1 MLYYIG
7 YYADSQNKQN
17 RKIVLSATNKMRY
30 VFKVLTENNIDFQV
44 VSSSMTTD
52 KKYYSDS
59 FEQVSEKMSFKQ
71 FKTFGRKNILTK
83 LIDRYFSKIQLFN
96 YLMKTVKK
104 DDVLLVYHSPFFCKL
119 IPLIKKIKKCKII
132 LEVEEVY
139 ADVNGNKNLRE
150 KELYICNN
158 ADAFLFPT
166 KMLSDAV
173 NPNNK
178 PYLLIHGTYMVED
191 DRENIFND
199 GKIHVVYAGTFDPRK
214 GGGVAAKVAEFLDER
229 YHVHILGFGSEQQ
242 TEDLKNE
249 IEKISTLTKCSVTY
263 DGCLSGEEYLNF
275 IHSCDIG
282 LSPQNPQAS
291 FNSTSF
297 PSKILSYMSNG
308 LRVVSIDIPAIK
320 TSAVGD
326 NLYYYQ
332 NQTPEEIAKT
342 IMSIDLND
350 AYNGK
355 EIISEMDK
363 EFSNEIVSLLKDLE
377 NV

>member
-1 MLYYIG
+1 LLYYIG

-191 DRENIFND
+191 DRENIFNSHI
-199 GKIHVVYAGTFDPRK
+199 GAAELCHYFLLNGTRDNMFARPMRNL
-214 GGGVAAKVAEFLDER
+214 ADE
-229 YHVHILGFGSEQQ
+229 YVEEVFQVG
-242 TEDLKNE
+242 
-249 IEKISTLTKCSVTY
+249 
-263 DGCLSGEEYLNF
+263 SGERFVYSVMLGQGNT
-275 IHSCDIG
+275 
-282 LSPQNPQAS
+282 
-291 FNSTSF
+291 FNYC
-297 PSKILSYMSNG
+297 LH
-308 LRVVSIDIPAIK
+308 LV
-320 TSAVGD
+320 
-326 NLYYYQ
+326 
-332 NQTPEEIAKT
+332 E
-342 IMSIDLND
+342 
-350 AYNGK
+350 
-355 EIISEMDK
+355 
-363 EFSNEIVSLLKDLE
+363 
-377 NV
+377 